1 MRPVPLE
8 SFFPYPM
15 TKLYLSYRETLKGRK
30 IKMTDVELAK
40 KRGEEHLKEILPAI
54 EKTFVYDDTAYHLP
68 IAFAL
73 TGTAVH
79 DQNTAREVFLKTGN
93 NPIVA
98 SEFLL
103 AEKTAKR
110 GRENAPYTGFIADT
124 VIRKLGYSLVDG
136 SILGLALV
144 IGSSES
150 PGTAAAICRELQEK
164 YMLTFL
170 AGPVIP
176 ALLNNGVRLGLE
188 YRLVPL
194 GSTPAS
200 GVHFVDVIAR
210 VAMMFGGVTPGD
222 AQRLL
227 MYAAERAKAIVI
239 VFPGLSD
246 DEIAL
251 VDGMRLLGIPIL
263 SVGDY
268 RGGAWIPVAA
278 EDAVRKG
285 MEEKGIRVNVTAIPI
300 PMGCSPAFEGK
311 SIRKEEMY
319 VEFGGGRS
327 PAFELL
333 RTRPAGEIEDGR
345 VTVIGPEIDSMKEGS
360 ANPLGILIDVAGKS
374 MKKDYEP
381 VLERRIHNFV
391 NYGEGTWHVAQRDLI
406 WVRISKEA
414 VAKGVRIEHL
424 GKLLASKF
432 RMDFPQ
438 LLDAVAVTLITDPV
452 KVAAAK
458 KEAERVY
465 EERDAR
471 IKGMR
476 DNDVNTYYSCTLC
489 QTFAPN
495 HVCVITPERPAL
507 CGAISWLD
515 GKIAYEI
522 SPAGAN
528 QPVEKG
534 TEINALNG
542 EFDGVNRF
550 VRKAS
555 HGEIDRCSLYSV
567 MEYPMTCCG
576 CFEAIALMLPEVNG
590 IMVVNREFK
599 GVTPSGMSFSTLA
612 GTIGGG
618 AQTPGFAGI
627 SKNYILSDRFLQGEG
642 GIGRLVWIPSQLKE
656 ELRDRLEQKL
666 SDKGLSGFV
675 DKIAD
680 ETKAT
685 TIEELMVYLEKVG
698 HPALTMKP
706 LV

>member
-1 MRPVPLE
+1 
-8 SFFPYPM
+8 
-15 TKLYLSYRETLKGRK
+15 
-30 IKMTDVELAK
+30 MTDVELAK
-40 KRGEEHLKEILPAI
+40 KRGEAHLEESMQGIS
-54 EKTFVYDDTAYHLP
+54 KTFAYDDTAYHLP
-68 IAFAL
+68 ISFAL

-79 DQNTAREVFLKTGN
+79 DRNTARDVYARTGR

-98 SEFLL
+98 SECLL
-103 AEKTAKR
+103 AEKTATT
-110 GRENAPYTGFIADT
+110 GRENPPFTGFIGDT

-144 IGSSES
+144 LGSPEH
-150 PGTAAAICRELQEK
+150 PGTAAAVCRELQEK

-176 ALLNNGVRLGLE
+176 SLSENGVKLGLD

-194 GSTPAS
+194 GSAPAY
-200 GVHFVDVIAR
+200 GIHFVDIIAR

-222 AQRLL
+222 AHRLL
-227 MYAAERAKAIVI
+227 AYAAERAKAIVI
-239 VFPGLSD
+239 VFPGLTD

-251 VDGMRLLGIPIL
+251 VDGMRLLGFPIL
-263 SVGDY
+263 SLGDY
-268 RGGAWIPVAA
+268 SGGAWILAA
-278 EDAVRKG
+278 ADDVVRRG
-285 MEEKGIRVNVTAIPI
+285 MEEKGIRVIVTAIPI

-327 PAFELL
+327 TAFELL
-333 RTRPAGEIEDGR
+333 RMRPAGEVTDGQI
-345 VTVIGPEIDSMKEGS
+345 TVIGPEIDAMKEGS
-360 ANPLGILIDVAGKS
+360 ANPLGIIIEVSGKT

-391 NYGEGTWHVAQRDLI
+391 NYGEGSWHVAQRDLI
-406 WVRISKEA
+406 WVRLSKEV
-414 VAKGVRIEHL
+414 VAKGVKIEHI

-438 LLDAVAVTLITDPV
+438 LLDAVSVTLITDPE
-452 KVAAAK
+452 KVEKAR

-465 EERDAR
+465 DERDAR

-476 DNDVNTYYSCTLC
+476 DDDVNTYYSCTLC

-522 SPAGAN
+522 SPSGAN
-528 QPVEKG
+528 QPIEKG
-534 TEINALNG
+534 TAINPKNG
-542 EFDGVNRF
+542 EFEGVNRF

-555 HGEIDRCSLYSV
+555 HGEVDRCSLYSV
-567 MEYPMTCCG
+567 MEFPMTCCG

-599 GVTPSGMSFSTLA
+599 GETPSGMSFSTLA

-642 GIGRLVWIPSQLKE
+642 GIERLVWIPSQLKE
-656 ELRDRLEQKL
+656 ELKNRLVQKL
-666 SDKGLSGFV
+666 NEKGLGDFF

-680 ETKAT
+680 ETKAK
-685 TIEELMVYLEKVG
+685 TIEELMVYLEKIG
-698 HPALTMKP
+698 HPALAMKP

>member
-1 MRPVPLE
+1 
-8 SFFPYPM
+8 
-15 TKLYLSYRETLKGRK
+15 
-30 IKMTDVELAK
+30 MTDVELAI
-40 KRGEEHLKEILPAI
+40 KRGEDHLKEAI
-54 EKTFVYDDTAYHLP
+54 VKLKKTFAYDDTAYHLP
-68 IAFAL
+68 VSFAL
-73 TGTAVH
+73 TGIAVH
-79 DQNTAREVFLKTGN
+79 DLNTARDVFSKTGN
-93 NPIVA
+93 NPIIA
-98 SEFLL
+98 SECLL
-103 AEKTAKR
+103 AEKTATLGK
-110 GRENAPYTGFIADT
+110 ENAPYTGFIGDT

-144 IGSSES
+144 LGAPES
-150 PGTAAAICRELQEK
+150 PGAAAAICRELQEK

-176 ALLNNGVRLGLE
+176 SMSEIGVKLGLE

-194 GSTPAS
+194 GSTPAY
-200 GVHFVDVIAR
+200 GIHFVDIIAR

-222 AQRLL
+222 VQRLL
-227 MYAAERAKAIVI
+227 AYAAERAKAIVI

-251 VDGMRLLGIPIL
+251 VDGMRVLGFPIL
-263 SVGDY
+263 SIGNY
-268 RGGAWIPVAA
+268 SGGVWIPAKADTV
-278 EDAVRKG
+278 VQKG
-285 MEEKGIRVNVTAIPI
+285 MEAKGIRVNVTAIPI

-327 PAFELL
+327 TAFELL
-333 RTRPAGEIEDGR
+333 RLRPADEVKDGM
-345 VTVIGPEIDSMKEGS
+345 VTVIGPEIDSMQEGS
-360 ANPLGILIDVAGKS
+360 ANPLAIIIEVAGKT

-391 NYGEGTWHVAQRDLI
+391 NYGEGSWHVAQRDLI
-406 WVRISKEA
+406 WVRLSKEV

-424 GKLLASKF
+424 GKLLAGKF

-438 LLDAVAVTLITDPV
+438 LLDAVSVTLITDPV
-452 KVAAAK
+452 KVAEAK

-522 SPAGAN
+522 SPSGAN

-534 TEINALNG
+534 AVINPQNG

-590 IMVVNREFK
+590 IMVVNREFR

-642 GIGRLVWIPSQLKE
+642 GIERLVWMPSPLKE
-656 ELRDRLEQKL
+656 ELKNRLVQKL
-666 SDKGLSGFV
+666 AEKGLGDFF

-685 TIEELMVYLEKVG
+685 TIEELTVFLQKAG
-698 HPALTMKP
+698 HPALNMKP

>member
-1 MRPVPLE
+1 MI
-8 SFFPYPM
+8 
-15 TKLYLSYRETLKGRK
+15 TGNKT
-30 IKMTDVELAK
+30 MTDVELSK
-40 KRGEEHLKEILPAI
+40 KRGEEQLKVEMMNLKHSFSY
-54 EKTFVYDDTAYHLP
+54 EETAYHLP
-68 IAFAL
+68 ISFAL
-73 TGTAVH
+73 TGIAVH
-79 DQNTAREVFLKTGN
+79 DPVSAADVFTRTDN

-98 SEFLL
+98 SECIL
-103 AEKTAKR
+103 ADKTAIR
-110 GRENAPYTGFIADT
+110 GKEPSPYTGFIGDT

-144 IGSSES
+144 VGTPGSS
-150 PGTAAAICRELQEK
+150 GTAAAICRELQEK

-170 AGPVIP
+170 AGTIIP
-176 ALLNNGVRLGLE
+176 SLSASGVRLGLD
-188 YRLVPL
+188 YRLIPL
-194 GSTPAS
+194 GSAPS
-200 GVHFVDVIAR
+200 HGIHFVDIIAR

-222 AQRLL
+222 TQRLL
-227 MYAAERAKAIVI
+227 TYAAERAKAIVI
-239 VFPGLSD
+239 VFEGLTD
-246 DEIAL
+246 EEIAF
-251 VDGMRLLGIPIL
+251 VDGMRVLGFPIL
-263 SVGDY
+263 SLGDY
-268 RGGAWIPVAA
+268 QSGSWISSSP
-278 EDAVRKG
+278 EDVVRKG
-285 MEEKGIRVNVTAIPI
+285 MEAKGIRVNVTAIPI

-327 PAFELL
+327 TAFELL
-333 RTRPAGEIEDGR
+333 RMRPANEIKDGQ

-360 ANPLGILIDVAGKS
+360 ANPLGIVIEVAGKA

-391 NYGEGTWHVAQRDLI
+391 NYGEGSWHVAQRDLI
-406 WVRISKEA
+406 WVRLSKEV

-438 LLDAVAVTLITDPV
+438 LLDAVAVTLITDPE
-452 KVAAAK
+452 KVSAAR
-458 KEAERVY
+458 KEAEKIY

-476 DNDVNTYYSCTLC
+476 DNEVNTYYSCTLC

-515 GKIAYEI
+515 GKIAFEM
-522 SPAGAN
+522 SPSGAN

-534 TEINALNG
+534 AIINAQNG
-542 EFDGVNRF
+542 EFEGVNRF
-550 VRKAS
+550 IKKAS

-642 GIGRLVWIPSQLKE
+642 GIQRLVWLPSQLKE
-656 ELRDRLEQKL
+656 ELKPRLVSKLNEQ
-666 SDKGLSGFV
+666 GLNDFF

-680 ETKAT
+680 ETTAT
-685 TIEELMVYLEKVG
+685 TIEELIVFLERVK
-698 HPALTMKP
+698 HPALAMKP

>member
-1 MRPVPLE
+1 
-8 SFFPYPM
+8 
-15 TKLYLSYRETLKGRK
+15 
-30 IKMTDVELAK
+30 MTDVEMAK
-40 KRGEEHLKEILPAI
+40 KRGEEHLKTTIPAI
-54 EKTFVYDDTAYHLP
+54 RKTFSYEDTAYHLP
-68 IAFAL
+68 ISYAL

-79 DQNTAREVFLKTGN
+79 DLNTARDVFAKTGN

-98 SEFLL
+98 SECLL
-103 AEKTAKR
+103 AEKTATD
-110 GRENAPYTGFIADT
+110 GRESAPYTGFIGDT

-144 IGSSES
+144 IGRPDS
-150 PGTAAAICRELQEK
+150 PGAAAAICRELQEK

-176 ALLNNGVRLGLE
+176 ILSDNGVKLGLD
-188 YRLVPL
+188 YRLIPL
-194 GSTPAS
+194 GSAPVY
-200 GVHFVDVIAR
+200 GIHFVDVIAR

-222 AQRLL
+222 ASRLL
-227 MYAAERAKAIVI
+227 AYAAERAKAIVI

-251 VDGMRLLGIPIL
+251 VDGMRVLGFPIL
-263 SVGDY
+263 SIGDY
-268 RGGAWIPVAA
+268 SGGAWIPAA
-278 EDAVRKG
+278 ADEVVRKG

-327 PAFELL
+327 TAFELL
-333 RTRPAGEIEDGR
+333 RMQPAENVKDGQ
-345 VTVIGPEIDSMKEGS
+345 VTVIGPEIDAMKEGS
-360 ANPLGILIDVAGKS
+360 ANPLGIHIDVAGKT

-391 NYGEGTWHVAQRDLI
+391 NYGEGSWHVAQRDLI
-406 WVRISKEA
+406 WVRLSKEA
-414 VAKGVRIEHL
+414 VAKGVKIEHL

-438 LLDAVAVTLITDPV
+438 LLDAVAVTLITDPA
-452 KVAAAK
+452 KVVEAR

-465 EERDAR
+465 DERDAR

-522 SPAGAN
+522 SPSGAN
-528 QPVEKG
+528 QPIEKG
-534 TEINALNG
+534 TQLNAQTG
-542 EFDGVNRF
+542 EFEGVNRF

-555 HGEIDRCSLYSV
+555 HGEVGRCTLYSV

-599 GVTPSGMSFSTLA
+599 GETPSGMSFSTLA

-642 GIGRLVWIPSQLKE
+642 GIERLVWMPSQLKE
-656 ELRDRLEQKL
+656 ELKNRLVQKL
-666 SDKGLSGFV
+666 SDKGLGDFF

-680 ETKAT
+680 ETKAKP
-685 TIEELMVYLEKVG
+685 IEELIVYLEKTG
-698 HPALTMKP
+698 HPALAMKP

>member
-1 MRPVPLE
+1 MIR
-8 SFFPYPM
+8 
-15 TKLYLSYRETLKGRK
+15 
-30 IKMTDVELAK
+30 MTDLELAK
-40 KRGEEHLKEILPAI
+40 KRGEEHLKDTLPAI
-54 EKTFVYDDTAYHLP
+54 RKTFAYEDTAYHLP
-68 IAFAL
+68 ISFAL

-79 DQNTAREVFLKTGN
+79 DLNTARDVFIKTGN

-98 SEFLL
+98 SECLL
-103 AEKTAKR
+103 AEKTATQGK
-110 GRENAPYTGFIADT
+110 ENAPYTGFIGDT

-144 IGSSES
+144 IGSPQS
-150 PGTAAAICRELQEK
+150 PGAAAAICRELQEK

-170 AGPVIP
+170 AGPIISS
-176 ALLNNGVRLGLE
+176 LSDNGVKLGLE

-194 GSTPAS
+194 GSTPS
-200 GVHFVDVIAR
+200 YGIHFVDIIAR

-222 AQRLL
+222 AGRLL
-227 MYAAERAKAIVI
+227 AYAAERAKAIVI

-251 VDGMRLLGIPIL
+251 VDGMRVLGFPIL
-263 SVGDY
+263 TLGDY
-268 RGGAWIPVAA
+268 SGGAWIPA
-278 EDAVRKG
+278 DADTIVRKG
-285 MEEKGIRVNVTAIPI
+285 MEEKGIRVNITAIPI

-327 PAFELL
+327 TAFELL
-333 RTRPAGEIEDGR
+333 RMLPSEKVKDGQ

-360 ANPLGILIDVAGKS
+360 ANPLGIIIEVAGKT

-391 NYGEGTWHVAQRDLI
+391 NYGEGSWHVAQRDLI
-406 WVRISKEA
+406 WVRLSKEV
-414 VAKGVRIEHL
+414 VAKGVKIEHL

-438 LLDAVAVTLITDPV
+438 LLDAVSVTLITDPA
-452 KVAAAK
+452 KVAEAR
-458 KEAERVY
+458 KEAERIY
-465 EERDAR
+465 DERDAR

-522 SPAGAN
+522 SPSGAN

-534 TEINALNG
+534 AVLNAQNG
-542 EFDGVNRF
+542 EFEGVNRF
-550 VRKAS
+550 IRKAS
-555 HGEIDRCSLYSV
+555 HGEVDRCSLYSV

-642 GIGRLVWIPSQLKE
+642 GIERLVWMPSQLKD
-656 ELRDRLEQKL
+656 ELKDRLEKKL
-666 SDKGLSGFV
+666 LDKGLSDFF

-685 TIEELMVYLEKVG
+685 TLEELTVFLEKAG

>member
-1 MRPVPLE
+1 M
-8 SFFPYPM
+8 
-15 TKLYLSYRETLKGRK
+15 
-30 IKMTDVELAK
+30 IDVKTAVAS
-40 KRGEEHLKEILPAI
+40 GEEQLKTRILSISVLRA
-54 EKTFVYDDTAYHLP
+54 YDETAYHLP
-68 IAFAL
+68 ISFAL
-73 TGTAVH
+73 TGIDVH
-79 DQNTAREVFLKTGN
+79 DRATAQEAYSRAGN

-98 SEFLL
+98 AECLLSEKS
-103 AEKTAKR
+103 AVQ
-110 GRENAPYTGFIADT
+110 GREAAPYTGFIGDT
-124 VIRKLGYSLVDG
+124 VLRKLGYSLVDG

-144 IGSSES
+144 IGTPENTGS
-150 PGTAAAICRELQEK
+150 AAGICRELQEK

-170 AGPVIP
+170 AGGVVP
-176 ALLNNGVRLGLE
+176 ALLNAGVKLGLE
-188 YRLVPL
+188 YRLIPL
-194 GSTPAS
+194 GSTNS
-200 GVHFVDVIAR
+200 HGVHFTDVIAR

-222 AQRLL
+222 TSRLL
-227 MYAAERAKAIVI
+227 KYAAERAKAIVI

-246 DEIAL
+246 EEIAL
-251 VDGMRLLGIPIL
+251 VDAMRALGFPIVSL
-263 SVGDY
+263 GLYSSD
-268 RGGAWIPVAA
+268 AWIAA
-278 EDAVRKG
+278 APEDAVRVG
-285 MEEKGIRVNVTAIPI
+285 MEAKGIRVTVTAIPI
-300 PMGCSPAFEGK
+300 PMACSPAFEGK
-311 SIRKEEMY
+311 SIRKEEMF

-333 RTRPAGEIEDGR
+333 RMRDLGEIKDGQI
-345 VTVIGPEIDSMKEGS
+345 TVIGPEIEAMKEGS
-360 ANPLGILIDVAGKS
+360 ANPLGIIIEVAGKS
-374 MKKDYEP
+374 MKKEYEP

-391 NYGEGTWHVAQRDLI
+391 NYGEGSWHVAQRDII

-414 VAKGVRIEHL
+414 VAKGVRIVHI

-438 LLDAVAVTLITDPV
+438 LLDAVAVTLITDEK
-452 KVAAAK
+452 KVLAAK
-458 KEAERVY
+458 TEAQKVY

-471 IKGMR
+471 IQGMR
-476 DNDVNTYYSCTLC
+476 DEDVDMYYSCTLC

-515 GKIAYEI
+515 GKIAFEI

-534 TEINALNG
+534 ALINAQNG
-542 EFDGVNRF
+542 EYDGVNRF
-550 VRKAS
+550 VKKAS
-555 HGEIDRCSLYSV
+555 HGEIERCSLYSV

-576 CFEAIALMLPEVNG
+576 CFECIALMLPEVNG

-599 GVTPSGMSFSTLA
+599 GVTPSGMTFSTLA

-642 GIGRLVWIPSQLKE
+642 GIERLVWMPLQLKD
-656 ELRDRLEQKL
+656 ELKNRLQKKL
-666 SDKGLSGFV
+666 SGQGRADFFE
-675 DKIAD
+675 KIAD

-685 TIEELMVYLEKVG
+685 TIEELVTYLASVN